1 MSKLLRSELKS
12 IVKECLVE
20 ILSEG
25 LSSKSNLNESGNYER
40 QSIINSNNARK
51 KTNKHISYLDK
62 ISYDNA
68 EREKS
73 NNIPIQNTNL
83 TSDPILNS
91 LLADTA
97 KTTMQ
102 AQIAA
107 ESRKGSM
114 SITEGADLATI
125 QANNSTPEDLFGA
138 ESAGKWAKL
147 AFFDQ

>member
-25 LSSKSNLNESGNYER
+25 LANKNNLSESSNYER
-40 QSIINSNNARK
+40 SRKISSGNTRK
-51 KTNKHISYLDK
+51 KPSKQISYLDK
-62 ISYDNA
+62 ISYDKPMK
-68 EREKS
+68 EKR
-73 NNIPIQNTNL
+73 NVQPTTNTNL
-83 TSDPILNS
+83 TSDPVLNS

-97 KTTMQ
+97 QTTMQ

-107 ESRKGSM
+107 ESRRGSM
-114 SITEGADLATI
+114 SITEGADRATI
-125 QANNSTPEDLFGA
+125 HANNSTPEELFGH
-138 ESAGKWAKL
+138 ESAGKWAQL